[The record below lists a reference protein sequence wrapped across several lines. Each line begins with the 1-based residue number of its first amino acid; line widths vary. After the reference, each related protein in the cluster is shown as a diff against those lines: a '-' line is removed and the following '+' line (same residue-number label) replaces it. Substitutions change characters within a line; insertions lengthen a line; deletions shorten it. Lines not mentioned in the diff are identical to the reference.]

1 MAFDIEKAINFVKKY
16 QPYNLN
22 QLQEKLSKADQ
33 QARKELENTTDS
45 GLKDFYEQA
54 TKYRNHWNLENL
66 TNDYITAMEL
76 KGINVFNFGLYVYY
90 AITIWLPAHSY
101 LWKKHAK
108 NWNFKDKNVRAMLI
122 YRLYQNYMTLAEYAL
137 ILQLSNIYPNAYVI
151 RHRTLDTIQGIDM
164 ILWNN
169 YKANSIHVQKR
180 KLEHR
185 YKEKSKKGGAIR
197 NSYSGKRVD
206 FYNDVR
212 DFSTDIEVT
221 ICYDLIG
228 HGFVFDDTEINK
240 LFKCDGRIKQ
250 EDLQT
255 YTEKLLYKAREIDKD
270 RKYNNIPN
278 DFVLRPIADY
288 TMTYGYLTFLD
299 WCKLHQQQTN

>member
-1 MAFDIEKAINFVKKY
+1 MEFDIEKVKNFVKMF
-16 QPYNLN
+16 QPYDLN

-33 QARKELENTTDS
+33 QARKELKNATDS
-45 GLKDFYEQA
+45 GLKDFYEQS

-66 TNDYITAMEL
+66 TNDYITVMEL
-76 KGINVFNFGLYVYY
+76 KGISVFNFGLYVYY
-90 AITIWLPAHSY
+90 AIAIWLPAHSY
-101 LWKKHAK
+101 IWQEHSKK
-108 NWNFKDKNVRAMLI
+108 WNIKDKRVFAMLC
-122 YRLYQNYMTLAEYAL
+122 YRLYQNYMALAEYAL
-137 ILQLSNIYPNAYVI
+137 ILQLSSIYPNAYVM

-169 YKANSIHVQKR
+169 YKANSVHVQKK

-197 NSYSGKRVD
+197 NSYSGKTVD
-206 FYNDVR
+206 FYNNVR
-212 DFSTDIEVT
+212 DFSTNIEVT

-228 HGFVFDDTEINK
+228 HGFIFDDTEINK

-270 RKYNNIPN
+270 YNNIPN

-288 TMTYGYLTFLD
+288 AMAYGYLSFLD
-299 WCKLHQQQTN
+299 WCNLQQQQTN